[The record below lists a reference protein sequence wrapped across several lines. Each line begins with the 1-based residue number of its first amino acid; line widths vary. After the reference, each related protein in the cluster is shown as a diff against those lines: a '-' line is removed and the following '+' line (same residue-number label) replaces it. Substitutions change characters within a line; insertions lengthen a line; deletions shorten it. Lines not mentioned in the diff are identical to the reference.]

1 MIEVTN
7 YGDSE
12 CNYCIMLM
20 EHLSQGTGLSYGL
33 INVLLFI
40 VIGPVSILSF
50 MCSTLSLAFIKNK
63 KLRKSLT
70 IMFFAFGCLGAL
82 IVAAATLYSLFLASV
97 HN

>member
-20 EHLSQGTGLSYGL
+20 EHPSQGTGFSYGL

-40 VIGPVSILSF
+40 VIGPVSTVSF

-70 IMFFAFGCLGAL
+70 IMFFCLWLLGSIDCCGSHTLFAFLGL
-82 IVAAATLYSLFLASV
+82 CS
-97 HN
+97 